1 VKNRKVD
8 IIFNSGRK
16 VFSLIYYSHRFG
28 KRVFHVVFFIALIHF
43 SGLAQSI
50 NTEFGKNRVQY
61 HDDFTTWWQ
70 YETQNFI
77 TYWYG
82 KSRNVAVHTIQLA
95 EQDHNEIQKLLEHK
109 INDKIEIIVYLDIS
123 DLKQSNIGTEET
135 FVNKTG
141 ETKIIGNKM
150 FVYFDGDHQN
160 LRLKIREGISRV
172 YFNHM
177 LFGSTFQEIIQNA
190 LLMNIPDWFKEG
202 IVRYASENW
211 NPLVEDE
218 LRDIWLSKPE
228 MREFKKI
235 SKYYPA
241 VAGHS
246 FWFFIEQNYGRSSI
260 SNVLYLTKI
269 SRGIDNSFLYVFNED
284 QRQINDSW
292 NKFFT
297 QYFNNEKNLFSDSKE
312 LKLIHHKKK
321 KYVPVSQLLFNAK
334 GDKFVYVLNK
344 KGKTRIYCK
353 DLKNGKKT
361 KIFSHGFVNGFQET
375 DYNYPVIS
383 WHPKKDEIAFCYEH
397 KDVIKLRIYS
407 LDEKKYVE
415 QVIPEAIQRIY
426 SLSQVSDNEFVFSAA
441 VNGFSDLI
449 TYQFKTR
456 SFQNITKDNYDD
468 LDATTCTLNGKKGV
482 LFASNRPVY
491 KEEGY
496 QTDTILPVENY
507 KIFFLNTENSTEKE
521 YELLTEESGI
531 NLRYPFVSGSH
542 SIMYLS
548 SISGINN
555 IQKFDL
561 KTKTKKHVTNLDR
574 NAIRYHVSSTKQK
587 LLTTYYHDGQYKI
600 FEIQIDSSSGNKID
614 YTPLQKSN
622 SMIADTAEELNEI
635 VKTVSQINNNY
646 LFQSSFSDQEILTD
660 IKDVSTT
667 FESNDT
673 KYMFYKLRKE
683 NTFKEWHIFNPS
695 RITPANKKFSLQKI
709 TTKFDNDILFEGL
722 ETYTG
727 DRQQLLT
734 TPMGFL
740 LKANIKDLFEDFSID
755 IGARFPLLL
764 NGSEFFLVFDNKKS
778 MIDKRMA
785 LYRKTLSYTNN
796 ENGPPTSIAP
806 SRSNK
811 TTTLGLYQWKIP
823 FNIYKSIRLTS
834 QLRFDKFIQ
843 KSTDNSSFESPSE
856 TEQRISLRAEYI
868 YDNSY
873 EESVNIKF
881 GTRYKIYVEAIN
893 TFNVRLLDG
902 FEFDLSKGFTSILG
916 FDARHYIPVFN
927 KSVLALRSAAA
938 VSMGSDRMLYYI
950 GGMENW
956 LFPGFN
962 DLIPQRTDIDF
973 SYKANIGQMRGF
985 DNNIRN
991 GTAYFIVNTELR
1003 IPFMQYLLGKRKVSS
1018 FLKNLQITGFFDSGM
1033 AWYGLS
1039 PFSKENPLN
1048 KVIIQSPPVITLE
1061 VEYFKDPLVFGL
1073 GYGLRSQILGY
1084 YFKFDYAWGIE
1095 TGKLQKPVYYITI
1108 GQDF

>member
-1 VKNRKVD
+1 MKNRKVD
-8 IIFNSGRK
+8 KLLNSDRK
-16 VFSLIYYSHRFG
+16 DFSLIYYGHRFG
-28 KRVFHVVFFIALIHF
+28 KRVFHVVFFITMIHF

-61 HDDFTTWWQ
+61 HDDFSDWWQ
-70 YETQNFI
+70 YETQNFV

-82 KSRNVAVHTIQLA
+82 KSRNVAIATLRLA
-95 EQDHNEIQKLLEHK
+95 EQDHDEIQKLLEHK

-135 FVNKTG
+135 FINKTG

-160 LRLKIREGISRV
+160 LRQKVREGIARV

-177 LFGSTFQEIIQNA
+177 LFGSSFQEIIQNA

-211 NPLVEDE
+211 NYLVEDE
-218 LRDIWLSKPE
+218 LRDIWMSKPE
-228 MREFKKI
+228 MRDFKKI

-241 VAGHS
+241 IAGHS

-284 QRQINDSW
+284 QKQLNESW
-292 NKFFT
+292 NKFYT
-297 QYFNNEKNLFSDSKE
+297 QYFNSEKNLFNDTKE
-312 LKLIHHKKK
+312 LKQINHRKK
-321 KYVPVSQLLFNAK
+321 KYTPVSQILLNSK

-344 KGKTRIYCK
+344 KGKVKIYCK
-353 DLKNGKKT
+353 DIKTGKST
-361 KIFSHGFVNGFQET
+361 KIFSHGFVNDFQET
-375 DYNYPVIS
+375 DYNYPTVA
-383 WHPKKDEIAFCYEH
+383 WHPQKDEIAFCYEH

-407 LDEKKYVE
+407 LEEKSYIE
-415 QVIPEAIQRIY
+415 QIIPEAIQRIY
-426 SLSQVSDNEFVFSAA
+426 SISQFSQNEFIFSGSL
-441 VNGFSDLI
+441 NGYSDLI
-449 TYQFKTR
+449 SYQFKTR
-456 SFQNITKDNYDD
+456 TFQNLTDDYYDD
-468 LDATTCTLNGKKGV
+468 LDATICTLDGKKGI
-482 LFASNRPVY
+482 LFVSNRP
-491 KEEGY
+491 EGN
-496 QTDTILPVENY
+496 TIVNPKDSIFPVGHF
-507 KIFFLNTENSTEKE
+507 KVFFLNTVVGSEKK
-521 YELLTEESGI
+521 YTLITEENGV
-531 NLRYPFVSGSH
+531 NLRYPNTIDNQSIIYFTSVSGV
-542 SIMYLS
+542 
-548 SISGINN
+548 NN
-555 IQKFDL
+555 LQEFNL
-561 KTKTKKHVTNLDR
+561 ETKTKKPITNLDR
-574 NAIRYHVSSTKQK
+574 NAIRYHVSPVKEK
-587 LLTTYYHDGQYKI
+587 LLTTYYHNGQYKI
-600 FEIQIDSSSGNKID
+600 FDIRRDSLNKISIE
-614 YTPLQKSN
+614 YSPLQKSMTMV
-622 SMIADTAEELNEI
+622 SDTSENHKKVEELNSKI
-635 VKTVSQINNNY
+635 DKNY
-646 LFQSSFSDQEILTD
+646 FFQSLFKDQIPLAN
-660 IKDVSTT
+660 IKDVSTSLG
-667 FESNDT
+667 SNVN
-673 KYMFYKLRKE
+673 KYPFYKLRKE

-740 LKANIKDLFEDFSID
+740 FKANIKDLFEDFSID

-785 LYRKTLSYTNN
+785 IYRKTLSYTNN

-811 TTTLGLYQWKIP
+811 TTTLALYQWKIP
-823 FNIYKSIRLTS
+823 FNIYKSLRLTS

-843 KSTDNSSFESPSE
+843 KSTDNLSFNSPSE
-856 TEQRISLRAEYI
+856 TEQRIGLRAEYI

-902 FEFDLSKGFTSILG
+902 FEFDLSKGFTTILG

-927 KSVLALRSAAA
+927 KSVLALRSAGA

-962 DLIPQRTDIDF
+962 DMIPQRTDIDF

-985 DNNIRN
+985 NNNIRN
-991 GTAYFIVNTELR
+991 GTSYFIINTELR
-1003 IPFMQYLLGKRKVSS
+1003 IPFMQYFLGKKKGSS
-1018 FLKNLQITGFFDSGM
+1018 FLKNLQITGFFDTGM
-1033 AWYGLS
+1033 AWYGLT

-1048 KVIIQSPPVITLE
+1048 TVIIQSPPVITLE

-1084 YFKFDYAWGIE
+1084 FFKFDYAWGIE
-1095 TGKLQKPVYYITI
+1095 TGKLQDPIYYITI